1 MLRPDVVSLFNE
13 KEKEETIL
21 ENEMKN
27 LGGTIYTNA
36 FSVNPDTGRTMAC
49 LVTGMLAKKNGCIL
63 SGQYPEYFLEQDL
76 YNLNNLVLE
85 KKINSYFLAKQDYTK
100 TGFFPKN
107 TTEIIEINE
116 KQENDYK
123 KQIIKLKEKV
133 NESENLFI
141 FITLSDFHDA
151 MEAYGYEKKIMKKGK
166 EKIGIM
172 LNYIF
177 KEINKDDFDYIFIF
191 SDHGCKLNY
200 EKNKKDLFLIN
211 TDRTRITLQIR
222 KKYENGIKKNN
233 YLKST
238 LDFFPTWCNLFN
250 KDINVDGENLFCDK
264 KDRILTIESTTDFKN
279 PWAQSN
285 LWAGIKENIVLL
297 KNRDNEI
304 ILENKI
310 GVFDKKVFLEDN
322 EKNEIYKRLEEE
334 TFFYNKNIILDV
346 RNKTKVDEN
355 IVRFRYSDG
364 TELNIKLKFHLFL
377 YKIGLFFI
385 LKKLKK
391 KLRKE

>member
-21 ENEMKN
+21 EKEMKN

-63 SGQYPEYFLEQDL
+63 SGQYPEYFLKKEL
-76 YNLNNLVLE
+76 YNLSDLILE
-85 KKINSYFLAKQDYTK
+85 KKIDGYFLAKQDYTK

-107 TTEIIEINE
+107 IKKIVEIKEDKKN
-116 KQENDYK
+116 NYK
-123 KQIIKLKEKV
+123 KQIIKLKKEIK
-133 NESENLFI
+133 ESNDLFI
-141 FITLSDFHDA
+141 FITLSDFHDV
-151 MEAYGYEKKIMKKGK
+151 MTAYNYEKKFIKKGK

-177 KEINKDDFDYIFIF
+177 KEINKNDFDYIFIF

-200 EKNKKDLFLIN
+200 EQNKKDLFLIN
-211 TDRTRITLQIR
+211 TDRTRITLQVR
-222 KKYENGIKKNN
+222 KKDENGIKKNN

-238 LDFFPTWCNLFN
+238 LDFFPTWCYLFN
-250 KDINVDGENLFCDK
+250 KDIDVDGENLFFDR
-264 KDRILTIESTTDFKN
+264 KDRTLTIESTTDFKN

-297 KNRDNEI
+297 KSINNEI
-304 ILENKI
+304 ILENRVGI
-310 GVFDKKVFLEDN
+310 FDKEVFLKVN
-322 EKNEIYKRLEEE
+322 EKNEIYKKLEEE
-334 TFFYNKNIILDV
+334 TFFYNKNIRLNIE
-346 RNKTKVDEN
+346 NKPKVDKN

-364 TELNIKLKFHLFL
+364 TVINIKLKFYLFL
-377 YKIGLFFI
+377 YKIGVFFI
-385 LKKLKK
+385 LKKIKNLGKV
-391 KLRKE
+391 